1 MNYGNNQEKKQM
13 VRVDFI
19 IYSLLIVILIALA
32 MRALPIYNVWSMELS
47 GKAKLAEATQSRQ
60 IQIEQARGE
69 LEASKLRAQA
79 IKIVGE
85 AAKKYP
91 EYRYQEFLG
100 AFGEALNNGTIEKII
115 YVPTENNIP
124 LVRMSNSNK

>member
-1 MNYGNNQEKKQM
+1 MNNNEKEFM
-13 VRVDFI
+13 VRVDLIAYGILIMVCIATLMFI
-19 IYSLLIVILIALA
+19 IPKYK
-32 MRALPIYNVWSMELS
+32 VWSMEMS
-47 GKAKLAEATQSRQ
+47 GRAKLAEATQSRQ

-100 AFGEALNNGTIEKII
+100 AFGEALNNGNIEKII
-115 YVPTENNIP
+115 YVPTEANIP
-124 LVRMSNSNK
+124 VMEAGRLNIK

>member
-1 MNYGNNQEKKQM
+1 MRNDKEFTIRIDLILYGILVVVCIGALM
-13 VRVDFI
+13 FI
-19 IYSLLIVILIALA
+19 
-32 MRALPIYNVWSMELS
+32 LPKYKVWSMEMS

-69 LEASKLRAQA
+69 LEASKLRAKA

-100 AFGEALNNGTIEKII
+100 AFGEALNNGSIEKIV
-115 YVPTENNIP
+115 YVPTEANIP
-124 LVRMSNSNK
+124 IMEAGRYSK